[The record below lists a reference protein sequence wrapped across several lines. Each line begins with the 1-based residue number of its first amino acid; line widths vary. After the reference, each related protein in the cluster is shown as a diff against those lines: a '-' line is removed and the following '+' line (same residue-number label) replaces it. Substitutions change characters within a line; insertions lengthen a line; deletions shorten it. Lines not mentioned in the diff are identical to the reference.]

1 MAYRGLDL
9 SGKVAFVTGASRGI
23 GRAIALGLAECGA
36 HLFLCSRALADLHS
50 VAHEAQAL
58 RRKAEIAAVDV
69 RSVVSI
75 HAGVHAVLGMSGRID
90 ILINNAGIKKS
101 MLALEIT
108 EENLQK
114 HVAVNLKG
122 LFFCAQAA
130 RRIMVA

>member
-23 GRAIALGLAECGA
+23 GRAIVLGLAECGA
-36 HLFLCSRALADLHS
+36 HLFLCSRTLADQQS

-58 RRKAEIAAVDV
+58 GRKAEIAAVDV
-69 RSVVSI
+69 RSVESI
-75 HAGVHAVLGMSGRID
+75 QAGVHVVLGTSGRID

-101 MLALEIT
+101 LPALEVT

-122 LFFCAQAA
+122 LFFCAQAVG
-130 RRIMVA
+130 RTIVA